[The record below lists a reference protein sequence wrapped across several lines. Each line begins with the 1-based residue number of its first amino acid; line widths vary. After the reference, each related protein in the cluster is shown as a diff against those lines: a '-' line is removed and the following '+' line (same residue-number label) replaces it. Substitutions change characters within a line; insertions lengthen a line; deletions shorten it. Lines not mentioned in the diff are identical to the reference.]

1 MKKVVAKP
9 ESVSVYKRLADD
21 KADGGDLLGAL
32 GLYLTVLNACANDYK
47 AIADVAD
54 CYTDMGLLE
63 LSNRFWFKYL
73 TVCPKDKQGV
83 AYEELGINFFYLDNL
98 WASGYYFHMKME
110 KDGFIAEEGLDEEII
125 KFFSSPEVRKEGY
138 FIAYPYNAAD
148 YSGVAKNAKRALSAG
163 DAAMASR
170 QFKKIPAECR
180 TEEISGDY
188 ATSLFLAG
196 RDEEMIEVCKDSLAR
211 HGENVNAYCNL
222 SSLYSAR
229 GDSDKAQYYY
239 DQALK
244 VRTADKSENY
254 KIATCAIERGDHKTA
269 NSCIAEILKER
280 PYDDMMNFFYAVS
293 FINLGEYQS
302 GVKAMATALKI
313 NPEDPFYAY
322 FFPLF
327 KDIENDNSKADLILP
342 LPYAKALPVSE
353 NRAAK
358 REIAKYLTGKKSYAA
373 DDKTRET
380 LKLSLYSEDIKTAK
394 GAAFIMCSAGQ
405 EKDREILFSSL
416 LDGDISDEVKSS
428 IVYLLVVSGE
438 KRRIDVV
445 IGNYLASI
453 KPRKTVFDN
462 KKDGEIYLSAYAL
475 AIAKSVAWGIDDTA
489 KLAFNLNTLYTDYRE
504 LIRFNGFGAET
515 ISAIGYLMCEFDRF
529 RKVKDV
535 CAAFGVDKTK
545 IAEVEE
551 FLDYIKKAEKA
562 KLKARA
568 KSAYEK
574 ENKDD

>member
-1 MKKVVAKP
+1 MKKVVKKF
-9 ESVSVYKRLADD
+9 ESVSVYKRLADG

-32 GLYLTVLNACANDYK
+32 GLYLTVLKTDGNNYK

-63 LSNRFWFKYL
+63 LSNRYWFKYL

-98 WASGYYFHMKME
+98 WASGYYFHLKME

-138 FIAYPYNAAD
+138 FIAYPYNVAD
-148 YSGVAKNAKRALSAG
+148 YSGVVKNAKRALSAG
-163 DAAMASR
+163 DAAMAAR
-170 QFKKIPAECR
+170 QFKRIPAECR
-180 TEEISGDY
+180 TMDISGDY
-188 ATSLFLAG
+188 ATSLFLIG
-196 RDEEMIEVCKDSLAR
+196 RDEEVIDVCKDSLSR

-229 GDSDKAQYYY
+229 GDKDKAQYYY

-244 VRTADKSENY
+244 ARTSDKSENY

-269 NSCIAEILKER
+269 NACIAEILKER

-293 FINLGEYQS
+293 FMNLGDYKS
-302 GVKAMATALKI
+302 GVNAMTTALKI
-313 NPEDPFYAY
+313 SPEDAFYAY

-327 KDIENDNSKADLILP
+327 KEIEKDNSKADLILP
-342 LPYAKALPVSE
+342 LPYAKALPVAE
-353 NRAAK
+353 AKAAK

-380 LKLSLYSEDIKTAK
+380 LKLSLYAEDVKTAK
-394 GAAFIMCSAGQ
+394 GAAFILCSAGAG
-405 EKDREILFSSL
+405 KDRELLFSAL
-416 LDGDISDEVKSS
+416 LDMDISDEVKSS
-428 IVYLLVVSGE
+428 IVYLLVANGE
-438 KRRIDVV
+438 KRRIDAV
-445 IGNYLASI
+445 IGNYLASM
-453 KPRKTVFDN
+453 KPRKTVFEN
-462 KKDGEIYLSAYAL
+462 KKDGEIYTSAYAL

-489 KLAFNLNTLYTDYRE
+489 KIAFNMNTLYTDYAE

-515 ISAIGYLMCEFDRF
+515 IAAIAYLMCEFDRF

-551 FLDYIKKAEKA
+551 FLEYIKNAEKA

-568 KSAYEK
+568 VSAYEK
-574 ENKDD
+574 EKKDD